1 MENPAVPPPR
11 THILLIFIHLLKI
24 INYIKEIRVC
34 QGILL
39 YLNICLS
46 IFAAYIHIGLVSQI
60 MKRFLPLAMLLM
72 TGALVAPSA
81 KADITS
87 RMTSSVQLTVNSAAT
102 QMNRIGSSFSI
113 TGNNVDTTDGTTANT
128 VSAGTIAS
136 GVYSPG
142 TIAAVQDDPG
152 ESFSFTQAFTQCDAI
167 DTTGPDIG
175 DVSAYGDQLSTAA
188 GTAGS
193 LAGTVTSQGALTV
206 TAGGAGTT
214 ATGQFVTELSIN

>member
-1 MENPAVPPPR
+1 
-11 THILLIFIHLLKI
+11 
-24 INYIKEIRVC
+24 
-34 QGILL
+34 
-39 YLNICLS
+39 
-46 IFAAYIHIGLVSQI
+46 
-60 MKRFLPLAMLLM
+60 MLLM
-72 TGALVAPSA
+72 TSPLAAR
-81 KADITS
+81 ADITS
-87 RMTSSVQLTVNSAAT
+87 RMTSSVQLQVNAAAT
-102 QMNRIGSSFSI
+102 QMQRIGSSFSI
-113 TGNNVDTTDGTTANT
+113 TGNNIDTTDGTTANT

-152 ESFSFTQAFTQCDAI
+152 ESFSFTQSFIQGDAI

-193 LAGTVTSQGALTV
+193 LAGTVTSQGVLTV
-206 TAGGAGTT
+206 TAGGAGTV

>member
-1 MENPAVPPPR
+1 
-11 THILLIFIHLLKI
+11 
-24 INYIKEIRVC
+24 
-34 QGILL
+34 
-39 YLNICLS
+39 
-46 IFAAYIHIGLVSQI
+46 
-60 MKRFLPLAMLLM
+60 MKRFLPIAMLLM
-72 TGALVAPSA
+72 AGALVAPSA

-113 TGNNVDTTDGTTANT
+113 SGNNVDTTDGTTANT
-128 VSAGTIAS
+128 ISAGTISS
-136 GVYSPG
+136 GVYAPG

-152 ESFSFTQAFTQCDAI
+152 ESFSFTQAFTQGDAL
-167 DTTGPDIG
+167 DTTGPDMG
-175 DVSAYGDQLSTAA
+175 DVSAYSEQLSTSA

-214 ATGQFVTELSIN
+214 ATGQFVTEVTID